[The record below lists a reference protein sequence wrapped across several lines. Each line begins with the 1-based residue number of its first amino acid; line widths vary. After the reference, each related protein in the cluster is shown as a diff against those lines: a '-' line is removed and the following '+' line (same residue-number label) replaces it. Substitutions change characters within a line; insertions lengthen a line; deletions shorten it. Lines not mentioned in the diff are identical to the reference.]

1 VLKETRGI
9 GFPWSCAG
17 SCPFWVLGTKLGSS
31 ARVVID
37 LNRWG
42 FSLVLGW
49 EGDVLT
55 VVPPSYPKK
64 NSFKMYRYLVS

>member
-1 VLKETRGI
+1 M
-9 GFPWSCAG
+9 
-17 SCPFWVLGTKLGSS
+17 LGTKLGSS